1 GREAAVLRDL
11 RSTEVGTAARA
22 GLAEAGIILVGERA
36 GTSPGALSAAAQLA
50 AETGARLAWVP
61 RRAGERGALEAG
73 ALGALLPGGRPMTD
87 AAARGEVA
95 AVWEVDALPDTPA
108 RDTAGIIA
116 AAASGDL
123 DALVVGGVDPADL
136 GLSDT
141 SNALQR
147 AFVVS
152 LELRESAVTPFAD
165 VVLPVAAQAEK
176 EGSYVNW
183 EGRIR
188 PFELALTTNHVS
200 DHRALDMLA
209 GELGHFLETGTK
221 RQIHD
226 QFEALGPWSGTR
238 GLSASGQA
246 EAAPVVGDGL
256 GDHVLATW
264 PTLLDR
270 GRMQDGEPF
279 LAGTA
284 RRATAHLSPGSAER
298 LGVGDGS
305 AVTVTGPRGSVT
317 VPVAVVEGMVD
328 GVVWLPTNSEGVSV
342 RSGLGSEAG
351 HRVSVTASGTGS
363 DPAHLTKGGVG

>member
-1 GREAAVLRDL
+1 
-11 RSTEVGTAARA
+11 
-22 GLAEAGIILVGERA
+22 
-36 GTSPGALSAAAQLA
+36 
-50 AETGARLAWVP
+50 
-61 RRAGERGALEAG
+61 
-73 ALGALLPGGRPMTD
+73 MTD

-116 AAASGDL
+116 AAAAGEL
-123 DALVVGGVDPADL
+123 NALVVGGVDPADL

-141 SNALQR
+141 RNALQR

-188 PFELALTTNHVS
+188 PFEQALTTNQIS
-200 DHRALDMLA
+200 DHRVLDMLA

-226 QFEALGPWSGTR
+226 QFEALGPWSGER
-238 GLSASGQA
+238 GVSASGQA
-246 EAAPVVGDGL
+246 EAAPVVGDGV
-256 GDHVLATW
+256 GDYVLATW

-284 RRATAHLSPGSAER
+284 RRALVQLSPGSAER

-317 VPVAVVEGMVD
+317 VPVAVIEGMVD
-328 GVVWLPTNSEGVSV
+328 GVVWLPTNAEGVSV

-351 HRVSVTASGTGS
+351 HRVSVT
-363 DPAHLTKGGVG
+363 PATNPADLTKGGVG